1 MLMGPPISPPF
12 QDLWSYEG
20 LAQVRELDAG
30 MVESMQTE
38 SSAADWH
45 KKGVEVRQ
53 ATWGGGLLRTE
64 TGGADAVLEKTVE
77 IDGESICCVSS

>member
-1 MLMGPPISPPF
+1 MCPPSPPPF
-12 QDLWSYEG
+12 QDLWSHEG
-20 LAQVRELDAG
+20 LAQVRELDPG

-53 ATWGGGLLRTE
+53 ATGGG
-64 TGGADAVLEKTVE
+64 V
-77 IDGESICCVSS
+77 